1 MLTRSEEFV
10 LLAIWKLQEDAYSL
24 PIRKQISR
32 ITGRK
37 WSLGS
42 IYSPIERLV
51 KRGFVTSRLSEPTAE
66 RGGRHK
72 RIYLLTSKGRRA
84 LVEIRAIEQEMWEG
98 VTTLA
103 LENGRK

>member
-10 LLAIWKLQEDAYSL
+10 LLAIWRLQDDAYSL

-51 KRGFVTSRLSEPTAE
+51 KRGYVSSRISEPTAE

-72 RIYLLTSKGRRA
+72 RIYLLTQQGRRA
-84 LVEIRAIEQEMWEG
+84 LIELRAIEVEMWRG
-98 VTTLA
+98 VTTVA
-103 LENGRK
+103 LESGRL